1 MLQEEKQAE
10 TSLKCTR
17 QSIPTPSNIWEC
29 DPLQFVSESLKLSKT
44 ESFSTFSWLSLRLGL
59 LVKSVLLPS
68 GSLRHA
74 GRTTNVT
81 CPCLPLTLLCSC
93 SILYHL
99 VSHLSAAL
107 LQAHLRRAG
116 TISTPAS
123 GCCTLC
129 SFCILSAARLVA
141 ATSALS
147 VEEELLVG
155 LPETSRQTV
164 RVGTVMVPS
173 CRAIH

>member
-74 GRTTNVT
+74 GRTTNMT

-93 SILYHL
+93 SILYPSVCSVAKRDRDISQVRIRDVLEPSRHL
-99 VSHLSAAL
+99 PGAPPFAPSAYFR
-107 LQAHLRRAG
+107 LQGWLQPHRHCLLRR
-116 TISTPAS
+116 
-123 GCCTLC
+123 
-129 SFCILSAARLVA
+129 
-141 ATSALS
+141 
-147 VEEELLVG
+147 
-155 LPETSRQTV
+155 
-164 RVGTVMVPS
+164 S
-173 CRAIH
+173 C